1 MGSSI
6 TDWIMVWIT
15 AIYVVATIAI
25 FRANKKSAKAAEKQ
39 IEQTKKQ
46 LEESEWQFME
56 SQRLSCIPFLQ
67 LELEDKTHNG
77 SFEIVLFP
85 DCFNPKTGSYEVSG
99 GDSFYFWLKNIGN
112 GSATNLIY
120 TWTYLDGDSNT
131 DMMPINGLMNRDSF
145 PVAFYVD
152 SQKRIEGVLEWGFS
166 DMIGND
172 YTQKVNLCFENGKVT
187 KLENDIPK

>member
-1 MGSSI
+1 M
-6 TDWIMVWIT
+6 
-15 AIYVVATIAI
+15 IAG
-25 FRANKKSAKAAEKQ
+25 Q
-39 IEQTKKQ
+39 
-46 LEESEWQFME
+46 M
-56 SQRLSCIPFLQ
+56 LS
-67 LELEDKTHNG
+67 KT
-77 SFEIVLFP
+77 
-85 DCFNPKTGSYEVSG
+85 
-99 GDSFYFWLKNIGN
+99 
-112 GSATNLIY
+112 
-120 TWTYLDGDSNT
+120 DSNT